1 VDIVQAV
8 GRAMRTSDDKEFG
21 YILIPLYLQREIGE
35 SIEGALERTDFSEVW
50 NVLQALREQD
60 EVLNDIISQMRIDK
74 GRRKGFD
81 DSRFREKVEI
91 LGTEINLE
99 TLRRNITVE
108 LVDKLSVSWD
118 ERSGQLVTYKEE
130 FGDCNVP
137 RGYLENPKL
146 ATWTGTQRQNKKNG
160 NLEVEKI
167 EKLNQIGVSWNQMY
181 QQLIAYKEEFGDCN
195 VLRSYTNPLQLPT
208 WVSEQRTVKKKGK
221 LSEDKI
227 KRLEAIGF
235 SWNPHKDLWKQ
246 MYEELV
252 AFKGEFGDCNVPT
265 EYDDNPPLGRWV
277 RKQRQKYE
285 KGKLNPDRVQELE
298 VLGLTWNPDQTYWN
312 QMYQELV
319 DCHRVHGDCNV
330 PQKYSDNRKLA
341 SWVTTQRSLQKKGKL
356 EIPKLEKLQ
365 ELGFSWDPIENYW
378 NQMYQ
383 RLVAYKEQHG
393 NCNVPDK
400 WVENPSLGTWVGS
413 QRRRKNK
420 GTITNLQIEKLNQL
434 GFIWNLE
441 KNQWGKMFQALV
453 TYKEEFGGCNVPQTY
468 PENPRLGQWINTQRR
483 YKKYDRLQKEH
494 IKRLESI
501 GFIWNRVEDAWKQM
515 YQELVNYHRVHG
527 DCNVP
532 LGYSENPQ
540 LATWVSTRRNSYKTG
555 QLDADKIQK
564 LDELGFSWNPD
575 EDYWNQ
581 MYQELVE
588 YHQAHGDCN
597 VPLGYSE
604 NPQLATWVSTRR
616 NSYKTGQLDADK
628 IQKLDELSFS
638 WNRVEDAWK
647 QMYQELVEY
656 HQAHGDCNVPRDYSE
671 NPQLATWVG
680 GQRQRNNRGNLDAEK
695 IEKLD
700 ELGFSWNPKEDQWNQ
715 MLDTLV
721 AYKEEL
727 GDCNVPRKYSSN
739 PQLAT
744 WVSSQRRSMKK
755 DRLSPERIKKL
766 NQLGFDW
773 TPKKETESVE
783 TDQEFLQLSLLD

>member
-1 VDIVQAV
+1 MGETDRFDLAVFDEVHKTAGRQGTKFSFALDDEKLPIKKRLFMTATPRHYNINKTNKAGDHQLFYSMDDGDKYGNLVHQLSFARSIEQEIICDYRVVISVVTSDEVNDELLSQSDVLVGTDLVLARQVANQIALKRAVEKYQTGKIITFHGQVKSAKSFVSRGNEGVGYHLTDFSYWHINGKMNTSERASIMKEFRNANSSIISNARCLTEGVDVPAVDMVCFMSPKKSKVDIVQAV

-35 SIEGALERTDFSEVW
+35 SIEGALARTDFSEVW
-50 NVLQALREQD
+50 NVINALKEQD
-60 EVLNDIISQMRIDK
+60 EVLNDVISQMRTDK

-91 LGTEINLE
+91 LGAEINLE

-118 ERSGQLVTYKEE
+118 ERYGQLVTYKEE

-146 ATWTGTQRQNKKNG
+146 ATWIGTQWQNKKNG

-167 EKLNQIGVSWNQMY
+167 EKLNQIGVSWNPYEDSWNQMY

-265 EYDDNPPLGRWV
+265 EYDDNLPLGRWV

-298 VLGLTWNPDQTYWN
+298 VLGLTWNPDETYWN

-319 DCHRVHGDCNV
+319 DYHRVHGDCNV
-330 PQKYSDNRKLA
+330 PQKF
-341 SWVTTQRSLQKKGKL
+341 
-356 EIPKLEKLQ
+356 P
-365 ELGFSWDPIENYW
+365 
-378 NQMYQ
+378 
-383 RLVAYKEQHG
+383 
-393 NCNVPDK
+393 
-400 WVENPSLGTWVGS
+400 
-413 QRRRKNK
+413 
-420 GTITNLQIEKLNQL
+420 
-434 GFIWNLE
+434 
-441 KNQWGKMFQALV
+441 
-453 TYKEEFGGCNVPQTY
+453 
-468 PENPRLGQWINTQRR
+468 
-483 YKKYDRLQKEH
+483 
-494 IKRLESI
+494 
-501 GFIWNRVEDAWKQM
+501 
-515 YQELVNYHRVHG
+515 
-527 DCNVP
+527 
-532 LGYSENPQ
+532 ENPQ

-555 QLDADKIQK
+555 QLDTDKIQK
-564 LDELGFSWNPD
+564 LDELGFSWNRV
-575 EDYWNQ
+575 EDAWNQ
-581 MYQELVE
+581 MYQELVN
-588 YHQAHGDCN
+588 YHQA
-597 VPLGYSE
+597 Y
-604 NPQLATWVSTRR
+604 
-616 NSYKTGQLDADK
+616 
-628 IQKLDELSFS
+628 
-638 WNRVEDAWK
+638 
-647 QMYQELVEY
+647 
-656 HQAHGDCNVPRDYSE
+656 GDCNVPRYYSE
-671 NPQLATWVG
+671 NRQLAIWVY

-700 ELGFSWNPKEDQWNQ
+700 ELGFSWNPDQDFWDK
-715 MLDTLV
+715 MYDALV
-721 AYKEEL
+721 EYKEKY
-727 GDCNVPRKYSSN
+727 GHCNVPQKYSSN

-773 TPKKETESVE
+773 TPKKATESVE